1 MQLPGAR
8 LLLGLGTVA
17 EWHARAE
24 AAGPGWLSD
33 AERAR
38 LAGIVAEP
46 RRRQFLAA
54 RWLLRDLLQQH
65 APGSRPEDWSVSAA
79 ADGPPQARLRQGAEP
94 ASSEARLHLSIS
106 HSGAWVACALADHP
120 IGIDLEARP
129 PRRQR
134 DLEALMHG
142 IGSAGEL
149 GRWRQTAAAARE
161 LAFYRMWVI
170 KEAWLK
176 ARGEGVT
183 PGRLRQLHTR
193 PAMPAD
199 ARATLCQ
206 VRSSS
211 LLACDADAGALR
223 ALPPLPPAPEQV
235 DWWAVD
241 DLATPGNC

>member
-17 EWHARAE
+17 EWAARAE
-24 AAGPGWLSD
+24 AAATGWLGD
-33 AERAR
+33 GEQAR
-38 LAGIVAEP
+38 LAGIAAEP

-54 RWLLRDLLQQH
+54 RWLMRDLLRQH
-65 APGSRPEDWSVSAA
+65 APDSRPEDWSVSAA
-79 ADGPPQARLRQGAEP
+79 ADGPPQVRLRQGADP
-94 ASSEARLHLSIS
+94 ATERLHLSIS

-120 IGIDLEARP
+120 VGIDLEARP
-129 PRRQR
+129 PRRPR
-134 DLEALMHG
+134 DLDALMHG

-149 GRWRQTAAAARE
+149 GRWQQTAAAARE
-161 LAFYRMWVI
+161 LAFYRLWVI

-176 ARGEGVT
+176 ARGEGIT

-193 PAMPAD
+193 LATPAD
-199 ARATLCQ
+199 ARATLCEM
-206 VRSSS
+206 RSGS
-211 LLACDADAGALR
+211 LLACHAGAMALR

-241 DLATPGNC
+241 DAATPGNC